1 MAEIN
6 LSNSAGR
13 DAVVDA
19 ENVVEPRRIR
29 WIDPAG
35 RQVQS
40 VRILKSTIAHD
51 FDALKEEHGS
61 NAAVAQAL
69 LDGDPEIDIETVGTF
84 LKETSRIFVDDKRNI
99 VHRINNWEVIR
110 GPDGSERERRPR
122 NLLPPNVTGETALRW
137 SGVFINKEEAY
148 RRFVFVNKLQIQH
161 INGLTYDFL
170 YGMAKDLQERNA
182 LMLLGG
188 GPKSKQPL
196 ILRRGGVPHRGFLE
210 GRVQGDAYCLLL
222 HLSNLELKRADV
234 TPAEAK
240 DGD

>member
-40 VRILKSTIAHD
+40 VRILKSTISQD
-51 FDALKEEHGS
+51 FEALHEQHGS

-69 LDGDPEIDIETVGTF
+69 LDGDPEIDLEAVGAF
-84 LKETSRIFVDDKRNI
+84 LKETSRIFIDDKRNV
-99 VHRINNWEVIR
+99 VHRIMHWEVVR
-110 GPDGSERERRPR
+110 GPDGAERERRPR
-122 NLLPPNVTGETALRW
+122 NLLSPNVTGEAPLRW
-137 SGVFINKEEAY
+137 SGVFIAKSEAY

-170 YGMAKDLQERNA
+170 YAMAKELQDRNA

-210 GRVQGDAYCLLL
+210 GRVHDDAYCLLL
-222 HLSNLELKRADV
+222 HLSNLELKA
-234 TPAEAK
+234 PEAE
-240 DGD
+240 

>member
-19 ENVVEPRRIR
+19 ESVVEPQRIR
-29 WIDPAG
+29 WIDPEG

-40 VRILKSTIAHD
+40 VRILKSTIAQD
-51 FDALKEEHGS
+51 FEALLEEHGS
-61 NAAVAQAL
+61 NAAVGQAL
-69 LDGDPEIDIETVGTF
+69 MEGDPELDLESVGAL
-84 LKETSRIFVDDKRNI
+84 LKESARVFIDDKRNI
-99 VHRINNWEVIR
+99 VHRINHWEVIR
-110 GPDGSERERRPR
+110 GPDGAERERRPR
-122 NLLPPNVTGETALRW
+122 NLLPPNVTGETPLRW
-137 SGVFINKEEAY
+137 SGVFIAKAEAY
-148 RRFVFVNKLQIQH
+148 RRFVFVNKQQIQH

-170 YGMAKDLQERNA
+170 FAMAKELQERKA

-222 HLSNLELKRADV
+222 HLSNLELKRPEAS
-234 TPAEAK
+234 PAE
-240 DGD
+240 

>member
-6 LSNSAGR
+6 LANSAGR

-29 WIDPAG
+29 WVDSAG

-40 VRILKSTIAHD
+40 VRILKSTIGQD
-51 FDALKEEHGS
+51 FEALAEKFGS
-61 NAAVAQAL
+61 NAEVAHAL
-69 LDGDPEIDIETVGTF
+69 MDGDPEVDLEVVGAL
-84 LKETSRIFVDDKRNI
+84 LKETSRVFIDDKRNI
-99 VHRINNWEVIR
+99 VHRINHWEVIR
-110 GPDGSERERRPR
+110 GPDGKERERRPR
-122 NLLPPNVTGETALRW
+122 NLLPPNVTGDSSLRW
-137 SGVFINKEEAY
+137 SGVFIAKEEAY

-170 YGMAKDLQERNA
+170 FAMAKELQERNA
-182 LMLLGG
+182 LMLLGA

-222 HLSNLELKRADV
+222 HLSNLELKST
-234 TPAEAK
+234 TPDE
-240 DGD
+240 